1 MSIIAYLQ
9 ITYLVIN
16 LVGIIVNL
24 VLFACDTVDSTIIST
39 VFSFISRYLG
49 NIPLAII
56 SILFIIL
63 FLPTLTVVAAFF
75 AFISLWGT
83 YSRD

>member
-9 ITYLVIN
+9 IAYLIIN
-16 LVGIIVNL
+16 LVGIVVNL
-24 VLFACDTVDSTIIST
+24 VFLSCDLVDSTVVST

-75 AFISLWGT
+75 AFTSLWGA
-83 YSRD
+83 YSR